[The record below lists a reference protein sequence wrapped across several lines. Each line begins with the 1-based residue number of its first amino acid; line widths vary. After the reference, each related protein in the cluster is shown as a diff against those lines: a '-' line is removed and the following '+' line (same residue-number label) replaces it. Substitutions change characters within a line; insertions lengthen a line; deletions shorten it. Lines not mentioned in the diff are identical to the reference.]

1 MTAVIVE
8 LSLITAAGALLAMIY
23 GITH

>member
-8 LSLITAAGALLAMIY
+8 LSLITAASALLAMIY